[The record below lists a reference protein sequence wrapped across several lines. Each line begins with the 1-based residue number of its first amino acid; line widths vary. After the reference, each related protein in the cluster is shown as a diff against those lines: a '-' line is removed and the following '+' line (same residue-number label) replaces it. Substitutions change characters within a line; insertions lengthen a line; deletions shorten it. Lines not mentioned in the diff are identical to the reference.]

1 MIDYLVLII
10 SACALL
16 ISIIALLKINN
27 LLKRKEGLTEQQ
39 LFEIMQ
45 KYNSSERDFNVRLQR
60 QAYDSMNENIRQS
73 VDAMRECVKQS
84 VESESKKIS
93 ELENRVIGFMN
104 QMDSKQELLRSVTEN
119 NLQRIIVNNNEKLE
133 AMRLTVD
140 EKLNE
145 NLDKRLNESFAVIS
159 ERLEAV
165 SKGLGEMQSL
175 ATGVGDL
182 KKVLTNVKTRG
193 TWGEVQLHNLLE
205 QMLSPEQF
213 VINPN
218 IGDESDR
225 VEFAIKL
232 PGRTNDDSVLLPI
245 DSKFPVSDYE
255 RLIEASEN
263 GDKDSADIASK
274 QLERRIREEAK
285 KINVKY
291 VIPPKTTDFAIMYLP
306 IEGLFAEVL
315 RKPGICE
322 QLQNE
327 YRVIVCGPTTLTAL
341 LNSLQ
346 VGFKTLAIEKNSS
359 EVLKL
364 LASFKTQF
372 DKFKSILSKV
382 QKKIQETSNTISQM
396 ETRTNVIGRQLDKS
410 TKLLSGVNEPLFLDD
425 DIFIDDIAANEDTNE
440 NQN

>member
-1 MIDYLVLII
+1 MLDYIILTASIAAAVL
-10 SACALL
+10 SL
-16 ISIIALLKINN
+16 ISILKISEIAKKKNSSG
-27 LLKRKEGLTEQQ
+27 EES
-39 LFEIMQ
+39 LFDILQ
-45 KYNSSERDFNVRLQR
+45 KVNASERDIFVRLQ
-60 QAYDSMNENIRQS
+60 QQVYEALKDNVRQS
-73 VDAMRECVKQS
+73 AEAVRESVKQA
-84 VESESKKIS
+84 VEAESKKIS
-93 ELENRVIGFMN
+93 ELENRITSFMA
-104 QMDSKQELLRSVTEN
+104 QIDSKQELLRSVTEN

-133 AMRLTVD
+133 AMRRTVD

-145 NLDKRLNESFAVIS
+145 NLDKKLNESFSVIS

-165 SKGLGEMQSL
+165 SKGLGEMQNL
-175 ATGVGDL
+175 AAGVGDL

-218 IGDESDR
+218 IGDELDR

-232 PGRTNDDSVLLPI
+232 PGKTGNDSVLLPI

-263 GDKDSADIASK
+263 GDKESADAASK

-285 KINVKY
+285 KINLKY
-291 VIPPKTTDFAIMYLP
+291 VIPPRTTDFAIMYLP

-315 RKPGICE
+315 RKPGVCE

-327 YRVIVCGPTTLTAL
+327 YRVIICGPTTLTAL

-359 EVLKL
+359 EVAKL
-364 LASFKTQF
+364 LSSFKTQF
-372 DKFKSILSKV
+372 DKFKAVLSKA
-382 QKKIQETSNTISQM
+382 QKKLQETTNTISQM
-396 ETRTNVIGRQLDKS
+396 ETRTNVIGKQLDKS
-410 TKLLSGVNEPLFLDD
+410 TRLLSGASESLILEEE
-425 DIFIDDIAANEDTNE
+425 IFEDTAASEDETYE
-440 NQN
+440 N

>member
-1 MIDYLVLII
+1 MLDYII
-10 SACALL
+10 LTASIAAAILSL
-16 ISIIALLKINN
+16 ISILKISEIAKKKNSSG
-27 LLKRKEGLTEQQ
+27 EES
-39 LFEIMQ
+39 LFDILQ
-45 KYNSSERDFNVRLQR
+45 KVNASERDIFVRLQ
-60 QAYDSMNENIRQS
+60 QQVYEALKDNVRQS
-73 VDAMRECVKQS
+73 AEAVRESVKQA
-84 VESESKKIS
+84 VEAESKKIS
-93 ELENRVIGFMN
+93 ELENRITSFMA
-104 QMDSKQELLRSVTEN
+104 QIDSKQELLRSVTEN

-133 AMRLTVD
+133 AMRRTVD

-145 NLDKRLNESFAVIS
+145 NLDKKLNESFSVIS

-165 SKGLGEMQSL
+165 SKGLGEMQNL
-175 ATGVGDL
+175 AAGVGDL

-218 IGDESDR
+218 IGDELDR

-232 PGRTNDDSVLLPI
+232 PGKTGNDSVLLPI

-263 GDKDSADIASK
+263 GDKESADAASK

-285 KINVKY
+285 KINLKY
-291 VIPPKTTDFAIMYLP
+291 VIPPRTTDFAIMYLP

-315 RKPGICE
+315 RKPGVCE

-327 YRVIVCGPTTLTAL
+327 YRVIICGPTTLTAL

-359 EVLKL
+359 EVAKL
-364 LASFKTQF
+364 LSSFKTQF
-372 DKFKSILSKV
+372 DKFKAVLSKA
-382 QKKIQETSNTISQM
+382 QKKLQETTNTISQM
-396 ETRTNVIGRQLDKS
+396 ETRTNVIGKQLDKS
-410 TKLLSGVNEPLFLDD
+410 TRLLSGESESLILEEE
-425 DIFIDDIAANEDTNE
+425 IFEDTAASEDETYE
-440 NQN
+440 N

>member
-1 MIDYLVLII
+1 MLDYIILTASIAAAVL
-10 SACALL
+10 SL
-16 ISIIALLKINN
+16 ISILKISEIAKKKNSSG
-27 LLKRKEGLTEQQ
+27 EES
-39 LFEIMQ
+39 LFDILQ
-45 KYNSSERDFNVRLQR
+45 KVNASERDIFVRLQ
-60 QAYDSMNENIRQS
+60 QQVYEALKDNVRQS
-73 VDAMRECVKQS
+73 AEAVRESVKQA
-84 VESESKKIS
+84 VEAESKKIS
-93 ELENRVIGFMN
+93 ELENRITSFMA
-104 QMDSKQELLRSVTEN
+104 QIDSKQELLRSVTEN

-133 AMRLTVD
+133 AMRRTVD

-145 NLDKRLNESFAVIS
+145 NLDKKLNESFSVIS

-165 SKGLGEMQSL
+165 SKGLGEMQNL
-175 ATGVGDL
+175 AAGVGDL

-218 IGDESDR
+218 IGDELDR

-232 PGRTNDDSVLLPI
+232 PGKTGNDSVLLPI

-263 GDKDSADIASK
+263 GDKESADAASK

-285 KINVKY
+285 KINLKY
-291 VIPPKTTDFAIMYLP
+291 VIPPRTTDFAIMYLP

-315 RKPGICE
+315 RKPGVCE

-327 YRVIVCGPTTLTAL
+327 YRVIICGPTTLTAL

-359 EVLKL
+359 EVAKL
-364 LASFKTQF
+364 LSSFKTQF
-372 DKFKSILSKV
+372 DKFKVVLSKA
-382 QKKIQETSNTISQM
+382 QKKLQETTNTISQM
-396 ETRTNVIGRQLDKS
+396 ETRTNVIGKQLDKS
-410 TKLLSGVNEPLFLDD
+410 TRLLSGASESLILEEE
-425 DIFIDDIAANEDTNE
+425 IFEDTAASEDETYE
-440 NQN
+440 N

>member
-1 MIDYLVLII
+1 MLDYIILTASIAAAVL
-10 SACALL
+10 SL
-16 ISIIALLKINN
+16 ISILKISEIAKKKNSSG
-27 LLKRKEGLTEQQ
+27 EES
-39 LFEIMQ
+39 LFDILQ
-45 KYNSSERDFNVRLQR
+45 KVNASERDIFVRLQ
-60 QAYDSMNENIRQS
+60 QQVYEALKDNVRQS
-73 VDAMRECVKQS
+73 AEAVRESVKQA
-84 VESESKKIS
+84 VEAESKKIS
-93 ELENRVIGFMN
+93 ELENRITSFMA
-104 QMDSKQELLRSVTEN
+104 QIDSKQELLRSVTEN

-133 AMRLTVD
+133 AMRRTVD

-145 NLDKRLNESFAVIS
+145 NLDKKLNESFSVIS

-165 SKGLGEMQSL
+165 SKGLGEMQNL
-175 ATGVGDL
+175 AAGVGDL

-218 IGDESDR
+218 IGDELDR

-232 PGRTNDDSVLLPI
+232 PGKTGNDSVLLPI

-263 GDKDSADIASK
+263 GDKESADAASK

-285 KINVKY
+285 KINLKY
-291 VIPPKTTDFAIMYLP
+291 VIPPRTTDFAIMYLP

-315 RKPGICE
+315 RKPGVCE

-327 YRVIVCGPTTLTAL
+327 YRVIICGPTTLTAL

-359 EVLKL
+359 EVAKL
-364 LASFKTQF
+364 LSSFKTQF
-372 DKFKSILSKV
+372 DKFKAVLSKA
-382 QKKIQETSNTISQM
+382 QKKLQETTNTISQM
-396 ETRTNVIGRQLDKS
+396 ETRTNVIGKQLDKS
-410 TKLLSGVNEPLFLDD
+410 TRLLSGASESLILEEE
-425 DIFIDDIAANEDTNE
+425 IFEGTAASEDETYE
-440 NQN
+440 N